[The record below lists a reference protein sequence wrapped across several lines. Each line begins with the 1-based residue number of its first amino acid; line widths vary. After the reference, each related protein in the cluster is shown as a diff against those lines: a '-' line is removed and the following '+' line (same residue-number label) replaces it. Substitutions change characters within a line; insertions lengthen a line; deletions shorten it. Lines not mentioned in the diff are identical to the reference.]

1 MFAKNVFGSHLK
13 LIICKTN
20 YVRVRVRYARR
31 PRARATLPPQ
41 IYILIYIRG
50 RGGGGA
56 MRLNHRLNHLDLDDI
71 CRSSG
76 SYASRPRR
84 VHY

>member
-1 MFAKNVFGSHLK
+1 MFAKNVFGSCMES
-13 LIICKTN
+13 IICKTIN
-20 YVRVRVRYARR
+20 VRAHMRDARR

-56 MRLNHRLNHLDLDDI
+56 MRLNHLDLDDI

-76 SYASRPRR
+76 SYASRPR
-84 VHY
+84 